1 MKETGQ
7 TMMEPT
13 ITCPKC
19 KSEIRLTESLAAPLI
34 EATRLQFE
42 QKLSQKDEEVAQRE
56 KEVRDKEKQVLEDKR
71 ALEQQVTDQVA
82 ERLKAERARV
92 VEEESKKAKLASAA
106 ELETKA
112 RELTELQEVLK
123 SRDEKLA
130 EAQKAQADLLK
141 KQRELDDAKR
151 ELELTVEQRVQD
163 SLTEVRTVAKLE
175 AEEAHRLK
183 VLEKDQAIA
192 AMQQNIDELKIKDEQ
207 IAQREQ
213 AMRDK
218 EKQLVEEKRALEQ
231 QVADQ
236 VAEQVK
242 AERARVV
249 EEEWKKARLASAAEL
264 ESKAQELTE
273 LQEVLKS
280 RDEKLAEAQ
289 KAQAELIKKQ
299 RELDDAKRELE
310 LTVEKRVQD
319 GLTEVRGQAKREAEE
334 GLLLKVREKD
344 EAIASM
350 QKKIEELKQ
359 KAEQGSQQLQGEA
372 QELELENLLRAKFPF
387 DTIEPVPKGEFGGDT
402 LQRVVS
408 SVGQVSGTILWESKR
423 TKNWSNGWLAKL
435 RDDQRTAKAEIS
447 VLVSHA
453 LPEGV
458 ETFDVIDGVWVAHPR
473 VIGPI
478 ATMLRNTLIEVNN
491 ARLTNEGQQ
500 TKAEM
505 VYQYLTG
512 PRFRQRV
519 EAIVEAFS
527 SMQDDLDK
535 ERKVITKQWAKRQEQ
550 IERVMGSTVGM
561 YGDLQ
566 GIAGK
571 SIQEIEGLELR
582 ALGAGAS
589 GSEI

>member
-1 MKETGQ
+1 MTEL
-7 TMMEPT
+7 T

-19 KSEIRLTESLAAPLI
+19 KTDFPLTESLAAPLI
-34 EATRLQFE
+34 EATRQQFE
-42 QKLSQKDEEVAQRE
+42 QKLSQKDEEITQRE
-56 KEVRDKEKQVLEDKR
+56 QAVRDKEKLVNEEKR
-71 ALEQQVTDQVA
+71 ALEQQVADQVA
-82 ERLKAERARV
+82 QQLKTERARV
-92 VEEESKKAKLASAA
+92 IEEESKKAKLASAA

-112 RELTELQEVLK
+112 R
-123 SRDEKLA
+123 
-130 EAQKAQADLLK
+130 
-141 KQRELDDAKR
+141 
-151 ELELTVEQRVQD
+151 
-163 SLTEVRTVAKLE
+163 
-175 AEEAHRLK
+175 
-183 VLEKDQAIA
+183 
-192 AMQQNIDELKIKDEQ
+192 
-207 IAQREQ
+207 
-213 AMRDK
+213 
-218 EKQLVEEKRALEQ
+218 
-231 QVADQ
+231 
-236 VAEQVK
+236 
-242 AERARVV
+242 
-249 EEEWKKARLASAAEL
+249 
-264 ESKAQELTE
+264 ELTE

-310 LTVEKRVQD
+310 LTVETRVQD
-319 GLTEVRGQAKREAEE
+319 SLTEARSQAKREAEE
-334 GLLLKVREKD
+334 GHKLKVMEKDQAIATMQKSIEELKLKDELIAQREQEVRDKERQMVEEKRALEQQVTDQVAQQLKIERARVVEEESKKAKLASAAELETKAQELSELQEVLKVRDEKLAEAQKAQAELIKKQRELDDAKRELELTVETRVQEGLSEVRSQAKREAEDGLKLKVMEKD
-344 EAIASM
+344 QTIASM
-350 QKKIEELKQ
+350 QQKIEELKQ
-359 KAEQGSQQLQGEA
+359 KAEQGSQQLQGEV

-402 LQRVVS
+402 IQRVVS
-408 SVGQVSGTILWESKR
+408 PAGQMSGTILWESKR

-453 LPEGV
+453 LPEGI
-458 ETFDVIDGVWVAHPR
+458 ETFDVVEGVWIAHPR

-478 ATMLRNTLIEVNN
+478 ATMLRNTLIEVSN
-491 ARLTNEGQQ
+491 ARIINEGQQ

-550 IERVMGSTVGM
+550 IDRVMGSTVGM

-571 SIQEIEGLELR
+571 SIQQIEGLELP
-582 ALGAGAS
+582 ALGLPSNDGPF
-589 GSEI
+589 